1 LYHLS
6 GPNIMKLRSH
16 LLVLVLGAVLP
27 VLAFSAAMTVVF
39 WRQQRDA
46 FEERFLE
53 RVHAVAFALDRE
65 LAGHARALQ
74 VLARSPRLARG
85 DLRGFYEEASAVRAE
100 QPLWATIILVQPDGT
115 QRINLRRRLGEPLP
129 RSGIDPALLQAVARS
144 EREAVSPLVT
154 GAVSS
159 NYTTAVMVPVR
170 QQGTVP
176 YILLAAIDVPGWLQ
190 FLSSYPVARDA
201 TMTLLDQNGIIVA
214 RTLNHEQWVGKR
226 PAAEL
231 SERSRRLPEAAYR
244 SMGLEGQWFY
254 SAHSRSPFS
263 GWTVA
268 TGVPAAGVEAELR
281 DSTIAIVIGALAAAA
296 LAVGLA
302 LLFGR
307 RVARPVVALARSA
320 TTLATGRPP
329 APATPTKIAELAEVN
344 RAFDDASSRLR
355 TLLAAERSARD
366 EAEAANRMKDEFL
379 ATLSHELRTPLNA
392 VFGWARM
399 LRRGDARQDTLRHGL
414 EVIERNAVAQAK
426 LIEDLLDVSRITTG
440 KMRLQ
445 VRAVDMPAV
454 VEAAIDSMRQ
464 AAAAR
469 EIRVQPLLDPAAG
482 PVIGDPDRL
491 QQVAWNLLS
500 NAIKFTPKGGRVQV
514 SLRRIDSHVEL
525 AVSDTGQGIAPEL
538 LPHIFERFRQGDSSS
553 TRQHGGLGIGLALVR
568 HLVELHGGTV
578 SVRSAGVDAG
588 TTFVVRLPISLAV
601 EPPAARRG
609 HPTVSDLDAPMVTT
623 SLKGLRLLLVDDE
636 RDTLDL
642 FAQVLGSAGAQIET
656 ATSTEEAQAC
666 FARRPPDVLV
676 ADVEMPGADGYAL
689 IERVRALAPSRGGD
703 VPAVA
708 VTAYGRVEDRVRL
721 LAAGFNMHVPK
732 PVEPA
737 ELITVVATLA
747 RRPGSDGVAA
757 T

>member
-1 LYHLS
+1 
-6 GPNIMKLRSH
+6 MKLRSH

-170 QQGTVP
+170 QHGTVP

-320 TTLATGRPP
+320 TTLATGQPP